1 MQTAQKKLITTLIFV
16 IISVTST
23 YAQKKITLS
32 GKITDDQ
39 SGEVLVGATLLC
51 MGSDTIGTTTDINGY
66 YQLSIIPGKYN
77 IKVSYVG
84 YKTTTNQ
91 LEIKSN
97 TTKNFKL
104 EAEAVS
110 VGEVEVQAEASDK
123 NVKSVEMST
132 VSLSGKTIK
141 QLPVIFGET
150 DVLKSITLLPGIKS
164 GGEGNTGFYVRG
176 GGPDQNL
183 VLLDEAVVYNASHLL
198 GFFSVFNGDAVEN
211 VEVVKGGMPANY
223 GGRLSSIVN
232 VGMKEGDV
240 YKTRVT
246 GGIGLI
252 SSRLQIEGPIQ
263 KEKSSF
269 VVSAR
274 RTYGDVLA
282 RPFLADSIKGN
293 SLYFYD
299 LNAKLT
305 FNLGP
310 KDRLYF
316 IGYMGRD
323 VFRFVNNRVNRF
335 TFSVNW
341 GNKIAGVR
349 WNHTYNSK
357 LASNLSVIY
366 NDYDLRSTADF
377 LSASI
382 NVYSGLRDVTA
393 KLDYF
398 YAHDKKL
405 KVKYGT
411 QYIYHTFIPGILS
424 LQQSGVNINETINR
438 QFAHEGAGYVSAD
451 YEASPRIYINAGL
464 RYSMFD
470 QVGPYEQPL
479 FDELG
484 APTGET
490 VKYKK
495 GESIKLWHGAEPRFS
510 FRYSIDATT
519 SLKGSY
525 TRTLQYIHLATSSSA
540 TLPTDLWVPSSKLVK
555 PQIADQV
562 AVGLFKNFKKDE
574 YETSIEA
581 YYKPM
586 QNQIE
591 FKPGAQLFFNQNLEN
606 EMVFGKGLSYGVEFL
621 IKKTRGKTTGWIGYT
636 WSKTTRTFNEF
647 NYGNPY
653 YYRYD
658 RRHDISVVVTHQI
671 NKKWNAN
678 FVFVYG
684 SGNVLTLPQQR
695 MTYNFGLST
704 QSPLPYFNIVD
715 RYVDIAN
722 FRMPAYHRA
731 DVSFNYT
738 PKPDSKKYQSSW
750 NFSIYNLYSRANPYF
765 IYFDPDV
772 TSQTV
777 KARMVYLFPI
787 IPSVTWNFKF

>member
-1 MQTAQKKLITTLIFV
+1 MQTAQKKLITTIILV

-23 YAQKKITLS
+23 YAQKKLTLS

-66 YQLSIIPGKYN
+66 YQLSITPGKYN

-104 EAEAVS
+104 EAEAVN

-357 LASNLSVIY
+357 LTSNLSVIY

-424 LQQSGVNINETINR
+424 LQQSGVNINST
-438 QFAHEGAGYVSAD
+438 
-451 YEASPRIYINAGL
+451 
-464 RYSMFD
+464 
-470 QVGPYEQPL
+470 PYE
-479 FDELG
+479 
-484 APTGET
+484 
-490 VKYKK
+490 
-495 GESIKLWHGAEPRFS
+495 
-510 FRYSIDATT
+510 
-519 SLKGSY
+519 
-525 TRTLQYIHLATSSSA
+525 
-540 TLPTDLWVPSSKLVK
+540 
-555 PQIADQV
+555 
-562 AVGLFKNFKKDE
+562 
-574 YETSIEA
+574 
-581 YYKPM
+581 
-586 QNQIE
+586 
-591 FKPGAQLFFNQNLEN
+591 
-606 EMVFGKGLSYGVEFL
+606 
-621 IKKTRGKTTGWIGYT
+621 
-636 WSKTTRTFNEF
+636 
-647 NYGNPY
+647 
-653 YYRYD
+653 
-658 RRHDISVVVTHQI
+658 
-671 NKKWNAN
+671 
-678 FVFVYG
+678 
-684 SGNVLTLPQQR
+684 
-695 MTYNFGLST
+695 
-704 QSPLPYFNIVD
+704 SPLPNTI
-715 RYVDIAN
+715 
-722 FRMPAYHRA
+722 
-731 DVSFNYT
+731 SF
-738 PKPDSKKYQSSW
+738 
-750 NFSIYNLYSRANPYF
+750 SRFWLKN
-765 IYFDPDV
+765 
-772 TSQTV
+772 S
-777 KARMVYLFPI
+777 
-787 IPSVTWNFKF
+787 